1 MKWRKDFEEHEVL
14 RGPAPTQP
22 VTRTHSS
29 MLPPPVLLPFLSPEK
44 VTQPRVGWVDAG
56 MSDLTG
62 EETSLER
69 EWRAQGRQV
78 GSDRIQPGS
87 ESHRSSTR
95 PSSRKIPTEKEGP
108 LIVPPAELRS
118 AGPLVSR
125 PGLWRLPALM
135 LCLHHMASSSGQFYT
150 IVIK

>member
-1 MKWRKDFEEHEVL
+1 MHVPQRHWVSLQTGNRGHGCAASALPLTGSPRGLTEFMKWRKGFEEHEVL

-29 MLPPPVLLPFLSPEK
+29 MLLPPVLLTFLSPEK
-44 VTQPRVGWVDAG
+44 GTQPRVGWVDAG

-78 GSDRIQPGS
+78 GSDGIRPVS
-87 ESHRSSTR
+87 ESHRSSTW
-95 PSSRKIPTEKEGP
+95 PSS
-108 LIVPPAELRS
+108 
-118 AGPLVSR
+118 
-125 PGLWRLPALM
+125 GLSQR
-135 LCLHHMASSSGQFYT
+135 
-150 IVIK
+150 